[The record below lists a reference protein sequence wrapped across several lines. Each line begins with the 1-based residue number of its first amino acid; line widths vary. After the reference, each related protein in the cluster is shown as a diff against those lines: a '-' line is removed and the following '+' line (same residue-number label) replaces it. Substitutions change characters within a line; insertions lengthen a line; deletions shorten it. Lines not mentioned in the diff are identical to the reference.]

1 MLLLDRFLTARTSAL
16 DLATG
21 QPVRIRM
28 LSAPSGTALFTR
40 RGSSCLIDAAP
51 RSSRTFVEAWER
63 WGDACVANPLPIEDV
78 LAALADARDGN
89 PRAVDVTAGDIDQW
103 RRVARD
109 IARAAREAGFVPIG
123 ADVMGELLRAARWQ
137 WPRWLADRALVVL
150 TCDGHLSAM
159 ATLALLRLASR
170 DARPHLV
177 IRGATGVLQRPL
189 RLVRQTWAF
198 HEGCDEAPDEH
209 SSPEALAERAWQAA
223 EAGSHT
229 DQAGAAA
236 RWAVMLAPTLDT
248 EARARAA
255 LATTLVGQG
264 RTLEA
269 RAALAPGAH
278 ALEHLSTSARSTI
291 EMAQE
296 RLRTAEEPR
305 RGDRGLID
313 DFLRVLEV
321 CQCIEDEATSLGR
334 LLVLLRDR
342 LGASA
347 LAFVLDDGGRS
358 RALCRI
364 GPTDGNMWAAERTLA
379 SGQATVPEGNG
390 VGCDGAWPVR
400 YAGAVIGALWC
411 RWSTGLAVMTG
422 DADALM
428 GVAGVAAAPMV
439 HAACERSRAAA
450 EAPEIPDLVG
460 ESEVMRAVRAALL
473 RAARSPFPVLI
484 EGESGSGK
492 ELVARAIHRASARR
506 DRRFSA
512 LNCAALSEE
521 LAEAELFGH
530 ARGAFTG
537 AVADRAGLF
546 EEANGGTLFLDE
558 VSELSSRI
566 QAKLLRVLQEHE
578 VRRLGE
584 AHVRRIDVRIIA
596 ATNKPLAGQVEAGH
610 FRRDL
615 RYRLDVVR
623 LTVPPLR
630 ERLEDIPAL
639 VRHVWAALCEKTG
652 SRAVLS
658 AAAMSALGRYD
669 WPGNVREL
677 QNVLASVIVTNPPRG
692 ILPVSQLPAHVARM
706 VALND
711 GRSLADARR
720 EFESRFVRAA
730 LARAGG
736 RHGMAARE
744 LGVSRQGLAKVLARL
759 GLTHKTGRPD
769 PKVQGAGV
777 LRT

>member
-1 MLLLDRFLTARTSAL
+1 MLLIDRFLQAGGTAL

-21 QPVRIRM
+21 QTVRIRVVP
-28 LSAPSGTALFTR
+28 APSTTALFSR

-63 WGDACVANPLPIEDV
+63 WGDGPVADPLPIDGV
-78 LAALADARDGN
+78 LAAMADARDGH
-89 PRAVDVTAGDIDQW
+89 PRAVDVTAADGDQW
-103 RRVARD
+103 RRAAHD

-123 ADVMGELLRAARWQ
+123 ADVLGELLRAARWQ

-150 TCDGHLSAM
+150 TCDGCLSAP

-177 IRGATGVLQRPL
+177 IRGATSVLHRPT
-189 RLVRQTWAF
+189 RLVRLSSVV
-198 HEGCDEAPDEH
+198 HEGPGEGPEEPAR
-209 SSPEALAERAWQAA
+209 PEALAERAWQAA
-223 EAGSHT
+223 EAGENGL
-229 DQAGAAA
+229 AIRAAA
-236 RWAVMLAPTLDT
+236 RWAVMLAPTADT

-255 LATTLVGQG
+255 LAHTLICEG

-269 RAALAPGAH
+269 RAALAPGV
-278 ALEHLSTSARSTI
+278 LSLPHLSPEASASVRT
-291 EMAQE
+291 MQD
-296 RLRTAEEPR
+296 RLRVAEEPR
-305 RGDRGLID
+305 HGDRGLTD

-321 CQCIEDEATSLGR
+321 CQAVEDEAMALGR

-342 LGASA
+342 LGASG
-347 LAFVLDDGGRS
+347 LAFVVEESGRRHVLCHLGASDGDM
-358 RALCRI
+358 RAA
-364 GPTDGNMWAAERTLA
+364 GRTLA
-379 SGQATVPEGNG
+379 SGHATLPEASAPDG
-390 VGCDGAWPVR
+390 DGAWPVR
-400 YAGAVIGALWC
+400 YGGLVIGALWC
-411 RWSTGLAVMTG
+411 RWSTGLPVLAT
-422 DADALM
+422 DAHALM
-428 GVAGVAAAPMV
+428 KVAALASAPMV
-439 HAACERSRAAA
+439 HAVHERGQAAA
-450 EAPEIPDLVG
+450 ASPDIPGLVG
-460 ESEVMRAVRAALL
+460 ESDLMRDIRAALL

-492 ELVARAIHRASARR
+492 ELVARAIHRASPRR

-537 AVADRAGLF
+537 AVVERAGLF

-558 VSELSSRI
+558 VSELSARI

-578 VRRLGE
+578 VRRVGE
-584 AHVRRIDVRIIA
+584 AHVRRIDVRIVA
-596 ATNKPLAGQVEAGH
+596 ATNKPLAAEVEAGR

-623 LTVPPLR
+623 LTIPPLR

-639 VRHVWAALCEKTG
+639 VRHVWASLCEKTG

-658 AAAMSALGRYD
+658 AAAMAALGRYD

-677 QNVLASVIVTNPPRG
+677 QNVLASVIVTSPPRG
-692 ILPVSQLPAHVARM
+692 LLPMSQLPAHVARTA
-706 VALND
+706 ALAD
-711 GRSLADARR
+711 GRTLADARR
-720 EFESRFVRAA
+720 DFESRYVRAA

-736 RHGMAARE
+736 RHGAAARE
-744 LGVSRQGLAKVLARL
+744 LGVSRQGLAKLLARL
-759 GLTHKTGRPD
+759 GLSCEARGHEARA
-769 PKVQGAGV
+769 QALRGA
-777 LRT
+777 